1 MYKHPYNNEA
11 REIAAEEFFR
21 NELRFQQNE
30 IEIQEVKATSTNF
43 QSRTLWITTK
53 EENIKKVFK
62 HAAIAQNNKI

>member
-53 EENIKKVFK
+53 EENI
-62 HAAIAQNNKI
+62 